1 MTLRLAAACAALTFA
16 AAAPA
21 FAAVPISAALTNPTS
36 EQRPITST
44 ISWRCADTG
53 CTTAHADREQFSVR
67 TCKALARQVGPVAAF
82 VSGSRSFTP
91 EQLAEC
97 NTAARTVAA
106 TTPASSATA
115 SAAN

>member
-1 MTLRLAAACAALTFA
+1 MNLRLFAACAALTFS

-21 FAAVPISAALTNPTS
+21 FAGMPISATLANAVEPT
-36 EQRPITST
+36 RPITST

-53 CTTAHADREQFSVR
+53 CATSQADREQFSMT

-91 EQLAEC
+91 EQITQC
-97 NTAARTVAA
+97 NSVARTVVAA
-106 TTPASSATA
+106 TPAPTATA
-115 SAAN
+115 NAAP